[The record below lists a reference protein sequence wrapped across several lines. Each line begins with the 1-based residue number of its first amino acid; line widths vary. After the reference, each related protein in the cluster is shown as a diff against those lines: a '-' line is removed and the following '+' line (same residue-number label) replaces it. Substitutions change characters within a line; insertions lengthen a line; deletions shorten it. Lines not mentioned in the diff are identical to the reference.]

1 MALSPGDRIGPYEIA
16 ERIGAGGMGEVFRAA
31 DPRMGRDVALK
42 VSAER
47 FSDRFSREVHAVA
60 ALNHPNVCILHDVGA
75 NYLVMELIEGP
86 TLAERVERG
95 AIPLEEAL
103 GIARQIAA
111 ALEAAHE
118 KGIVH
123 RDLKPGNIKIKPDGT
138 VKVLDFGLAK
148 VAEPAAAASS
158 EASPT
163 ISMAATQAGII
174 LGTAAYMSPEQARG
188 RSVDKRAD
196 IWAFGVVLYEMVT
209 GKRLFQ
215 GEDLTE
221 TVAAVVKERPD
232 LSGVP
237 AAVRRLIGRCLEKDP
252 KKRLRDIG
260 DAWFELDSPGEF
272 VTMPRPTR
280 VSRWPWIV
288 AAVFAAAALAAW
300 LRPAPAGRDSAGVA
314 LTIVP
319 PRGTELSPP
328 SGLHPVEISPDGSTV
343 LFTTSDGLMMR
354 RLDSLVVR
362 PVPGTASVTNLP
374 FWSPDSTTVV
384 FYEPRAAY
392 KVRPPDGAPEK
403 IAAVDVAS
411 RGGSW
416 SDGGTILMCTEGFF
430 VPGGSGRPPVKV
442 DVSALPAGF
451 PMYPE
456 FLPGGEDL
464 IFFLLASGDAA
475 KTGEY
480 LARYRDR
487 KIVDPILL
495 LVNETAARYTP
506 AANGRLLFV
515 RNDNLYSQKL
525 NLSAR
530 KLEGE
535 AAMVAEGVTSN
546 PYAYIRRADF
556 SVARNGTVVWRPG
569 KAAMSRVTVFDRSGR
584 PIATAGPPANFSDIL
599 LSPDETRLL
608 VDLLVDSDAGRSLVE
623 VGQPGLLPLPKGV
636 TWWTWMGKSSA
647 DSKLFG
653 VSHDGVVE
661 MAANGSGE
669 PRPAPEYQ
677 SFASYRKKSSARN
690 HISDVAPNGDVLLTW
705 APGLLLFKPEAGPEG
720 KQIPLVDNTNVY
732 TAKFSPDG
740 LWVVYWLRD
749 DNAGIYVQPVDAP
762 GSRRQ
767 IAPSG
772 RWPVWRKDGREIVYL
787 DGNTLMSIP
796 VDGTGSALHFGSPHP
811 LFSGLRQPAGAVALY
826 MPLAISRDGSR
837 IFWVQGPEEPESNV
851 IQVRTNAIR

>member
-1 MALSPGDRIGPYEIA
+1 MPLSPGERIGPYEIA
-16 ERIGAGGMGEVFRAA
+16 ERIGAGGMGEVYRAA
-31 DPRMGRDVALK
+31 DTRMGRDVAIK

-60 ALNHPNVCILHDVGA
+60 ALNHPNVCILHDVGE

-86 TLAERVERG
+86 TLAERIAHG
-95 AIPLEEAL
+95 PIPLEEAL
-103 GIARQIAA
+103 GIAKQIAA

-148 VAEPAAAASS
+148 VAEAAAAASS

-188 RSVDKRAD
+188 RPVDKRAD

-209 GKRLFQ
+209 GKRLFE

-221 TVAAVVKERPD
+221 TLAAVVKERPE
-232 LSGVP
+232 LSAVP
-237 AAVRRLIGRCLEKDP
+237 APARRLIERCLEKDP

-260 DAWFELDSPGEF
+260 DAWLALDSPGEF
-272 VTMPRPTR
+272 AAMPAPTR
-280 VSRWPWIV
+280 PSRWPWI
-288 AAVFAAAALAAW
+288 AAAMLAVAALAAW
-300 LRPAPAGRDSAGVA
+300 LRPQPAGRDSAGIA

-319 PRGTELSPP
+319 PRGTELEPAG
-328 SGLHPVEISPDGSTV
+328 GLHPLEISPDGSTV
-343 LFTTSDGLMMR
+343 LFTTPDGLMMR
-354 RLDSLVVR
+354 RLDSLAVR
-362 PVPGTASVTNLP
+362 PVPGTASILGLP

-384 FYEPRAAY
+384 FYDSGGAY
-392 KVRPPDGAPEK
+392 KVRLPDGAPEK
-403 IAAVDVAS
+403 IAAFDVPS

-416 SDGGTILMCTEGFF
+416 SDGGTILMCTGGFL
-430 VPGGSGRPPVKV
+430 VPGGSGRPPDKV
-442 DVSALPAGF
+442 DVSALPAGSL
-451 PMYPE
+451 MYPE

-464 IFFLLASGDAA
+464 IFFLRASADSA

-487 KIVDPILL
+487 KIIDPILL

-525 NLSAR
+525 NRSAR

-535 AAMVAEGVTSN
+535 AGMVAEGVTSN

-556 SVARNGTVVWRPG
+556 AVARNGTVVWRPG
-569 KAAMSRVTVFDRSGR
+569 KVATSQVTVFDRSGR
-584 PIATAGPPANFSDIL
+584 PIATAGPPGNFSQIH

-608 VDLLVDSDAGRSLVE
+608 VDSDAGPKLVE
-623 VGQPGLLPLPKGV
+623 VGQPGLLPLPNGV
-636 TWWTWMGKSSA
+636 IWWAWMGKSRA
-647 DSKLFG
+647 DTKLFG
-653 VSHDGVVE
+653 VSSDGVVE

-669 PRPAPEYQ
+669 ARPAPEYQ
-677 SFASYRKKSSARN
+677 SLAAYLKKDQGRTLV
-690 HISDVAPNGDVLLTW
+690 SDLAPDGEVLLTW
-705 APGLLLFKPEAGPEG
+705 APGLILFKPGAGPQG
-720 KQIPLVDNTNVY
+720 KPIPLVDNTKVY

-749 DNAGIYVQPVDAP
+749 HNVGIYVQPVDAP

-772 RWPVWRKDGREIVYL
+772 GWPVWRKDGKEIAYL

-796 VDGTGSALHFGSPHP
+796 VDGTGSALHFGSPQVV
-811 LFSGLRQPAGAVALY
+811 FSGLRHPAGAISIF
-826 MPLAISRDGSR
+826 MPLEISRDGSR
-837 IFWVQGPEEPESNV
+837 IFWVQGPEQPEPNL
-851 IQVRTNAIR
+851 IHVRTNAIR

>member
-1 MALSPGDRIGPYEIA
+1 V
-16 ERIGAGGMGEVFRAA
+16 GE
-31 DPRMGRDVALK
+31 
-42 VSAER
+42 
-47 FSDRFSREVHAVA
+47 
-60 ALNHPNVCILHDVGA
+60 

-86 TLAERVERG
+86 TLAERIAHG
-95 AIPLEEAL
+95 PIPLEEAL
-103 GIARQIAA
+103 GISKQIAA

-148 VAEPAAAASS
+148 VSEAAVGASS

-163 ISMAATQAGII
+163 ISMAATQAGVI

-188 RSVDKRAD
+188 RPVDKRAD
-196 IWAFGVVLYEMVT
+196 IWAFGVVLYEMVM

-221 TVAAVVKERPD
+221 TLAAVVKERPD

-237 AAVRRLIGRCLEKDP
+237 AAVRRLIERCLEKDP

-260 DAWFELDSPGEF
+260 DVWLALDSPGEV
-272 VTMPRPTR
+272 VTAPGPARA
-280 VSRWPWIV
+280 SRWPWIV
-288 AAVFAAAALAAW
+288 AAVFAVAAVAAW
-300 LRPAPAGRDSAGVA
+300 LRPEPTGRDSAGVT

-319 PRGTELSPP
+319 PRGTELSPAG
-328 SGLHPVEISPDGSTV
+328 GLYPPEISPDGSTV

-354 RLDSLVVR
+354 RLDSLAVR
-362 PVPGTASVTNLP
+362 LVPGTASITNFP

-384 FYEPRAAY
+384 FYDPAAAH
-392 KVRPPDGAPEK
+392 KVRLPDGAPEK
-403 IAAVDVAS
+403 IAGLDVAS

-416 SDGGTILMCTEGFF
+416 SDRGTILLCQGGFF
-430 VPGGSGRPPVKV
+430 VPAGSGRPPDKV
-442 DVSALPAGF
+442 DVSALPNGF

-464 IFFLLASGDAA
+464 IFFLRASGDSA

-480 LARYRDR
+480 LARYRNK
-487 KIVDPILL
+487 KIVDPTLL

-535 AAMVAEGVTSN
+535 AAVVAEGVTSN
-546 PYAYIRRADF
+546 PYALIRRADF

-569 KAAMSRVTVFDRSGR
+569 KAAMSQVTVFDRSGR
-584 PIATAGPPANFSDIL
+584 PIATAGPPGNFTQIH

-608 VDLLVDSDAGRSLVE
+608 VDSDAGRKLVE

-636 TWWTWMGKSSA
+636 NWRAWMGKSSA
-647 DSKLFG
+647 DTKLFG
-653 VSHDGVVE
+653 VSSDGVVE

-669 PRPAPEYQ
+669 ARPAPEYQ
-677 SFASYRKKSSARN
+677 SLVAYLKRDQGRTM
-690 HISDVAPNGDVLLTW
+690 ISDVAPNGDVLLAW
-705 APGLLLFKPEAGPEG
+705 APGLVLFKPGAGPQG
-720 KQIPLVDNTNVY
+720 KPIPLVDNTNVY
-732 TAKFSPDG
+732 TARFSPDG

-749 DNAGIYVQPVDAP
+749 NNVGIYAQPVDAP

-767 IAPSG
+767 VAPSG
-772 RWPVWRKDGREIVYL
+772 GWPVWRKDGKEIVYL
-787 DGNTLMSIP
+787 DSNTLMSIA
-796 VDGTGSALHFGSPHP
+796 VDGTGSALRFGSPHP
-811 LFSGLRQPAGAVALY
+811 LFSGLRQPAGAVAIN

-837 IFWVQGPEEPESNV
+837 IFWVQGPEEAESNV
-851 IQVRTNAIR
+851 IHVRTNAVR

>member
-1 MALSPGDRIGPYEIA
+1 MMPLSPGDRIGPYQIA
-16 ERIGAGGMGEVFRAA
+16 ERIGAGGMGEVYRAA
-31 DPRMGRDVALK
+31 DTRMGRDVALK

-60 ALNHPNVCILHDVGA
+60 ALNHPNVCILHDVGE

-86 TLAERVERG
+86 TLAERIARG
-95 AIPLEEAL
+95 PIPLEEAL
-103 GIARQIAA
+103 GIAKQIAA

-148 VAEPAAAASS
+148 VVEAAAAAGS

-188 RSVDKRAD
+188 RPVDKRAD

-209 GKRLFQ
+209 GKRLFE

-221 TVAAVVKERPD
+221 TLASVVKERPD
-232 LSGVP
+232 LSAVP
-237 AAVRRLIGRCLEKDP
+237 APVRRLIERCLEKDP

-260 DAWFELDSPGEF
+260 DAWLELGSPGDF
-272 VTMPRPTR
+272 VTAPGPTR
-280 VSRWPWIV
+280 PSRWPWIV
-288 AAVFAAAALAAW
+288 AAVFAAAAVAAW
-300 LRPAPAGRDSAGVA
+300 LRPQPAGRDSAGIA

-319 PRGTELSPP
+319 PPGTELSPP
-328 SGLHPVEISPDGSTV
+328 GGLHPVEISPDGSTV

-354 RLDSLVVR
+354 RLDSLAVR
-362 PVPGTASVTNLP
+362 PVPGTASITNLP

-384 FYEPRAAY
+384 FYDFGAAY
-392 KVRPPDGAPEK
+392 KVRLPDGAPEK
-403 IAAVDVAS
+403 IAALDVAS

-416 SDGGTILMCTEGFF
+416 SDSGTILMCEQGFLF
-430 VPGGSGRPPVKV
+430 VPAGSGRPPDKV
-442 DVSALPAGF
+442 DVSALPASDL
-451 PMYPE
+451 MYPE
-456 FLPGGEDL
+456 FLPGGENL
-464 IFFLLASGDAA
+464 IFFLRAYGNSA

-480 LARYRDR
+480 LARYRNK
-487 KIVDPILL
+487 KIVDPTLL

-515 RNDNLYSQKL
+515 RNDNLYSQRL

-569 KAAMSRVTVFDRSGR
+569 KAGMSRVTVFDRSGR
-584 PIATAGPPANFSDIL
+584 PIATAGPPANFSDIR
-599 LSPDETRLL
+599 LSPDETR
-608 VDLLVDSDAGRSLVE
+608 LLVDSDAGRSLVE
-623 VGQPGLLPLPKGV
+623 VGQPGLLPLPSGV
-636 TWWTWMGKSSA
+636 TWWAWMGKSSA

-653 VSHDGVVE
+653 VSQDGVVE
-661 MAANGSGE
+661 LAANGSGE
-669 PRPAPEYQ
+669 QRPAPEYQ
-677 SFASYRKKSSARN
+677 SFASYRKKSSEHN
-690 HISDVAPNGDVLLTW
+690 LISDVAPDGDVLLAW
-705 APGLLLFKPEAGPEG
+705 APGLLLFKPEAGAQG
-720 KQIPLVDNTNVY
+720 KPIPLVDNTSVY

-740 LWVVYWLRD
+740 LWVVYWLRN

-772 RWPVWRKDGREIVYL
+772 RWPVWRKDGKEIVYL
-787 DGNTLMSIP
+787 DGNTLMSIA
-796 VDGTGSALHFGSPHP
+796 VDGTGTALHFGSPHA
-811 LFSGLRQPAGAVALY
+811 LFSGLRQPAGAVALN

-837 IFWVQGPEEPESNV
+837 IFWVQGPEETESNE
-851 IQVRTNAIR
+851 IHVRTNAIR